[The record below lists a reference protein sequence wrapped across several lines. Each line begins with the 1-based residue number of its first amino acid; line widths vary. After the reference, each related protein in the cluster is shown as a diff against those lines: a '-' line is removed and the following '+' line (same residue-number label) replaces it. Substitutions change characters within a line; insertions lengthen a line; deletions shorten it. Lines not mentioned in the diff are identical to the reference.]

1 MTSRLL
7 KKGLLLLRENGV
19 EFPDGDINRI
29 LDTLERYIAEIELF
43 NPAYK
48 LVGTNDRKE
57 LVIRHIL
64 DSLSGLGVINRFARS
79 YAVSSCA
86 GTDIT
91 IADAGS
97 GAGLPGIPLA
107 ISMPRCHFTL
117 IERMGRRAGFLN
129 NTLAALGLH
138 NAAVEEK
145 EIEKAAPNR
154 FNIIA
159 FRAFKPLDRRTLK
172 SLFRLLSQDG
182 VLAAYKGRQD
192 AIEKEFA
199 LLKASFKRSSS
210 GEGESAADVTASA
223 VADWELF
230 RVSTP
235 FLEEERHI
243 VVISRN
249 RAMRRQ
255 PYASDGAS

>member
-1 MTSRLL
+1 MNPGRTPPLTNGLL
-7 KKGLLLLRENGV
+7 KEGLLLLRETGV
-19 EFPDGDINRI
+19 EIPAGIAGGVTGGDINGI
-29 LDTLERYIAEIELF
+29 LDILERYIAEIELF

-57 LVIRHIL
+57 LIIRHIL
-64 DSLSGLGVINRFARS
+64 DSLSGLGVITRLARS
-79 YAVSSCA
+79 YA
-86 GTDIT
+86 GTD

-107 ISMPRCHFTL
+107 VSMPRCHFTL

-129 NTLAALGLH
+129 NTLAALGLQ

-154 FNIIA
+154 FNIIT
-159 FRAFKPLDRRTLK
+159 FRAFKPLDRNTIK
-172 SLFRLLSQDG
+172 SLFRLLTQDG
-182 VLAAYKGRQD
+182 VLAAYKGRKD

-199 LLKASFKRSSS
+199 LLKAS
-210 GEGESAADVTASA
+210 SAA

-243 VVISRN
+243 VVIP
-249 RAMRRQ
+249 RARL
-255 PYASDGAS
+255 